1 VLHAFDHAVIAVR
14 DLAAATRSTAA
25 LYGREPSWQGVHP
38 SAGSA
43 NALFRLE
50 NCYVEL
56 LARDGD
62 GPVGALV
69 DAALA
74 ARGEGVLA
82 LAFGADDVAGC
93 VAQLR
98 GRGVEAADPSPGEGR
113 DSSRDAVRRWSSV
126 VLPVSATRGLPLLV
140 LEHHSPPSSL
150 PVVEPTGPPEA
161 AVAALDHAVVLS
173 GDPALSGAFYH
184 ETLGLRLALDREFPK
199 RGIRILFLRVG
210 GVTVEVAG
218 PSPPAAGGAAEPD
231 RFGGLAY
238 CVANAARARERL
250 LAADFDVSEVR
261 DGHKPGTQVCT
272 VRSGTCGVPT
282 LLVEPAPRG

>member
-1 VLHAFDHAVIAVR
+1 VLHAFDHVVIAVR
-14 DLAAATRSTAA
+14 DLAAATQRTAA
-25 LYGREPSWQGVHP
+25 LYGREPSWRGVHP

-50 NCYVEL
+50 NSYIEL

-69 DAALA
+69 DAALT

-82 LAFGADDVAGC
+82 LAFGTDDVAGF

-98 GRGVEAADPSPGEGR
+98 AHGVEAADPSPGEGR
-113 DSSRDAVRRWSSV
+113 DPSTDAVRRWSSV
-126 VLPVSATRGLPLLV
+126 VLPTSATRGVPVLV
-140 LEHHSPPSSL
+140 LEHHSPASSL
-150 PVVEPTGPPEA
+150 PVVEPAGAPEA

-173 GDPALSGAFYH
+173 RDPKLSGAFYH

-218 PSPPAAGGAAEPD
+218 PSPPSGAADDLD

-238 CVANAARARERL
+238 RVADAASARDRL
-250 LAADFDVSEVR
+250 LAAEFDVSEVR
-261 DGHKPGTQVCT
+261 DGHKPGTKVCT
-272 VRSGTCGVPT
+272 VRNDTCCVPT
-282 LLVEPAPRG
+282 LLVEPASRT

>member
-1 VLHAFDHAVIAVR
+1 
-14 DLAAATRSTAA
+14 
-25 LYGREPSWQGVHP
+25 VHP
-38 SAGSA
+38 GAGSA

-50 NCYVEL
+50 NSYVEL
-56 LARDGD
+56 LAPDGD

-69 DAALA
+69 EASLA

-82 LAFGADDVAGC
+82 LAFGTDDVAGF

-98 GRGVEAADPSPGEGR
+98 ARGIEAADPSPGEGR
-113 DSSRDAVRRWSSV
+113 DPATDAVRRWSSV
-126 VLPVSATRGLPLLV
+126 VLPTPATRGVPVLV
-140 LEHHSPPSSL
+140 LEHHSPASSL
-150 PVVEPTGPPEA
+150 PVVEPADPPEA

-184 ETLGLRLALDREFPK
+184 ESLGLRLALDREFPK

-218 PSPPAAGGAAEPD
+218 PSPPAAAADEPD

-238 CVANAARARERL
+238 RVADADAARARL

-261 DGHKPGTQVCT
+261 DGHKPGTKVCT
-272 VRSGTCGVPT
+272 VRSNTCGVPT
-282 LLVEPAPRG
+282 LLVEPAPPT